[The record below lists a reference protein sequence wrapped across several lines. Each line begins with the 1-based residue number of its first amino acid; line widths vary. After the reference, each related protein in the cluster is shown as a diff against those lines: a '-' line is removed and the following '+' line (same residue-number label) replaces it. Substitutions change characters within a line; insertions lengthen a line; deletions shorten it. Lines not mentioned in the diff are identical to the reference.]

1 MELKLF
7 TDTHA
12 SWIYEIRLKL
22 LIYGNIEH
30 TKVLRLDGR
39 EEKGLKG
46 RTSVRPDW
54 EFWPEPEPEP
64 DCYDLAGT
72 GTGTGTGLPS

>member
-1 MELKLF
+1 MCLALKNIPAFLETF
-7 TDTHA
+7 LAIAA
-12 SWIYEIRLKL
+12 S
-22 LIYGNIEH
+22 
-30 TKVLRLDGR
+30 VP
-39 EEKGLKG
+39 
-46 RTSVRPDW
+46 PDW